1 MSGGFF
7 GGFSEGLDRATSRKE
22 DSKLRSEEN
31 ARQDKYL
38 DVLQSM
44 GAIPQVSS
52 QGGYDGTG
60 TPPFIPM
67 GDGDDELAGGAGNDV
82 LASSSS
88 EPRPMPLGA
97 RPDRPVGKKDF
108 IEAMMPHALRVSEET
123 GLDPRLI
130 IAQAAQETGWG
141 KSAPGN
147 NYFGIKSHG
156 KAGGNTM
163 ATNEVINGKTIRIN
177 DSFRGYQNMGES
189 VDGYGSFLKANPRY
203 KPMLAAKDLD
213 SQLAAL
219 GRSGY
224 ATDPNYERS
233 VGSIARSIELPQ
245 RHAEAPRP
253 TASDRA
259 TMRAQWPE
267 FASVSDAQLDSVLG
281 NEKLKFGAKLRP
293 MGVGPV

>member
-1 MSGGFF
+1 
-7 GGFSEGLDRATSRKE
+7 
-22 DSKLRSEEN
+22 
-31 ARQDKYL
+31 
-38 DVLQSM
+38 
-44 GAIPQVSS
+44 
-52 QGGYDGTG
+52 
-60 TPPFIPM
+60 
-67 GDGDDELAGGAGNDV
+67 
-82 LASSSS
+82 
-88 EPRPMPLGA
+88 
-97 RPDRPVGKKDF
+97 
-108 IEAMMPHALRVSEET
+108 MPHALRVSEET

-163 ATNEVINGKTIRIN
+163 ATNEVIDGKTVRIN

-189 VDGYGSFLKANPRY
+189 VDGYGSFLKENPRY

-213 SQLAAL
+213 GQLVAL

-233 VGSIARSIELPQ
+233 VGLIARSIELPQ
-245 RHAEAPRP
+245 RQAEPPKATAP
-253 TASDRA
+253 DRA
-259 TMRAQWPE
+259 AMRAQWPE
-267 FASVSDAQLDSVLG
+267 FASVPDAQLDALLG
-281 NEKLKFGAKLRP
+281 NEKLGFGAKLRP

>member
-7 GGFSEGLDRATSRKE
+7 GGFSEGLDRATARKE

-44 GAIPQVSS
+44 GAIPPASS

-67 GDGDDELAGGAGNDV
+67 GDDELAGGAGNDN
-82 LASSSS
+82 LARASTNS
-88 EPRPMPLGA
+88 RPMSLGA
-97 RPDRPVGKKDF
+97 RPGGGPVGKQDF

-163 ATNEVINGKTIRIN
+163 ATNEVIDGKTVRIN

-189 VDGYGSFLKANPRY
+189 VDGYGSFLKENPRY

-213 SQLAAL
+213 GQLVAL

-233 VGSIARSIELPQ
+233 VGLIARSIELPQ
-245 RHAEAPRP
+245 RQAEPPKATAP
-253 TASDRA
+253 DRA
-259 TMRAQWPE
+259 AMRAQWPE
-267 FASVSDAQLDSVLG
+267 FASVPDAQLDALLG
-281 NEKLKFGAKLRP
+281 NEKLGFGAKLRP